1 MRAAPTA
8 GFARQPASTGRARM
22 QRRVGHCACGGGCPR
37 CGWSSP
43 LKVGAPGDALE
54 REAESVSDRLMR
66 LAPTVVPD
74 TTEPIAAT
82 QPVRGIGGADN
93 RQRLA
98 LAEITPSARVATSS
112 DAAAPASV
120 HRALASPGLP
130 LATDTRRFFES
141 AFSHDFSAVRV
152 HTDAAARQSAQD
164 LHAQAYTLGHDVVL
178 GAGAAATT
186 SPADRR
192 LLAHE
197 LTHVVQQH
205 RGSSSTVMRS
215 CSDENFCQP
224 YDSQEEIDSSK
235 WWLTNTYMR
244 AEGVETYGT
253 EVKGLYE
260 SFLSRS
266 PGDSLDP
273 VIFDSDSSYLVSA
286 FKSSWDTKDDMD
298 AVIEM
303 VGNRL
308 SRAPGW
314 PMRDGDRWGMSLAN
328 FLSADEMA
336 NRPINYSNPLSIAG
350 HIAGNIGSSDA
361 GDDYRKITYGN
372 VTLEKTVL
380 MGNTGYVSVELTP
393 RYEVFDA
400 IDFCPGDCG
409 SYAEQWVTIPMSRLE
424 ASGAAYD
431 VPFKVRFTPET
442 RSERFWF

>member
-1 MRAAPTA
+1 MTMSLAFSSGDRSPTRAAPTTVS
-8 GFARQPASTGRARM
+8 ARQPATTGRARL
-22 QRRVGHCACGGGCPR
+22 QRKAGHCACGGGCPR
-37 CGWSSP
+37 CGSSSP
-43 LKVGAPGDALE
+43 LKVGAPGDAHE

-66 LAPTVVPD
+66 LAPTAVAD
-74 TTEPIAAT
+74 TSEPVA
-82 QPVRGIGGADN
+82 G
-93 RQRLA
+93 
-98 LAEITPSARVATSS
+98 ITPQARVATSS

-120 HRALASPGLP
+120 HRALASPGQP
-130 LATDTRRFFES
+130 LASDTRRFFES
-141 AFSHDFSAVRV
+141 AFSHDFSTVRV
-152 HTDAAARQSAQD
+152 HTDAAARQSAED
-164 LHAQAYTLGHDVVL
+164 LHARAYTLGHDVVL

-205 RGSSSTVMRS
+205 GGSSSTVMRS
-215 CSDENFCQP
+215 CSDEDFCRP
-224 YDSQEEIDSSK
+224 YDSQEEIDDSK

-336 NRPINYSNPLSIAG
+336 NRPINYSNPLSVAG
-350 HIAGNIGSSDA
+350 HIAGNIGSSAA

-380 MGNTGYVSVELTP
+380 LGNTGYVSVELTP